1 MKIQEKNIRFMDAKK
16 GMIHHLTMSAKIL
29 RGSREMTVNM
39 GTKTYEMSR
48 KQAKAILG
56 TAKKLA
62 DCNIYGIEKGNVVIM
77 LNEKYEDDMSLKKA
91 VEEYKKKGFKVHW
104 K

>member
-1 MKIQEKNIRFMDAKK
+1 
-16 GMIHHLTMSAKIL
+16 
-29 RGSREMTVNM
+29 MTVNI
-39 GTKTYEMSR
+39 GAKTYEMRR

-77 LNEKYEDDMSLKKA
+77 LNEKYEDDIILKKA
-91 VEEYKKKGFKVHW
+91 ADEYKKKGFKVHL

>member
-1 MKIQEKNIRFMDAKK
+1 
-16 GMIHHLTMSAKIL
+16 
-29 RGSREMTVNM
+29 MTVNM
-39 GTKTYEMSR
+39 GTQTYEMSH
-48 KQAKAILG
+48 KQAKAILE

-62 DCNIYGIEKGNVVIM
+62 NCNIYGVEKDNVMIM

-91 VEEYKKKGFKVHW
+91 VGEYKKKGFKVHW

>member
-1 MKIQEKNIRFMDAKK
+1 
-16 GMIHHLTMSAKIL
+16 
-29 RGSREMTVNM
+29 MTVNI
-39 GTKTYEMSR
+39 GTKTYEMSS
-48 KQAKAILG
+48 KQAKAILE

-62 DCNIYGIEKGNVVIM
+62 DCNIYGIEKSNIVIM

-91 VEEYKKKGFKVHW
+91 VGEYEAKGFKVYW

>member
-1 MKIQEKNIRFMDAKK
+1 
-16 GMIHHLTMSAKIL
+16 MI
-29 RGSREMTVNM
+29 VDM

-48 KQAKAILG
+48 KQAKDILG
-56 TAKKLA
+56 TAKKFA
-62 DCNIYGIEKGNVVIM
+62 NCNIYGIEKGNVVIM

>member
-1 MKIQEKNIRFMDAKK
+1 
-16 GMIHHLTMSAKIL
+16 MI
-29 RGSREMTVNM
+29 VNM
-39 GTKTYEMSR
+39 GTQTYEMSR
-48 KQAKAILG
+48 KQTKAILE

-62 DCNIYGIEKGNVVIM
+62 DCNIYGIEKGNIVIM

-91 VEEYKKKGFKVHW
+91 VEGYKKKGFKVHW

>member
-1 MKIQEKNIRFMDAKK
+1 
-16 GMIHHLTMSAKIL
+16 MI
-29 RGSREMTVNM
+29 VNM

-48 KQAKAILG
+48 KQAKAILE
-56 TAKKLA
+56 TAKKLSN
-62 DCNIYGIEKGNVVIM
+62 CNIYGIEKGNVVIM

-91 VEEYKKKGFKVHW
+91 VEDYKKKGFKVHW

>member
-1 MKIQEKNIRFMDAKK
+1 
-16 GMIHHLTMSAKIL
+16 MI
-29 RGSREMTVNM
+29 VNM
-39 GTKTYEMSR
+39 GAKTYEMSR
-48 KQAKAILG
+48 KQAKAILE

-62 DCNIYGIEKGNVVIM
+62 DCNIYGIEKGNIVIM

-91 VEEYKKKGFKVHW
+91 VGEYEAKGFKVYW